1 MNPRHKALAGDAL
14 SRRGHLRH
22 RDEPFQHATVGPI
35 GDIAQGLERGTKGEP
50 PDALEALQ
58 ARVESRPITALDGG
72 RIIARDAVGALGL
85 RVHQP
90 PLPQAP
96 LAFVG
101 VDAIG
106 RMGHGEQ
113 LHVAGVH
120 APTPDSRHPGPQV
133 LNPFQAILV
142 QIPVSPGRLEV
153 RAPRPIADHLGRALM
168 ARPIWRSRS
177 DPAPDCA
184 CAPAAAVRANA
195 PVSTALLTP
204 FMEPLFPPIDL
215 GPCSQLTCH
224 VESTRGVAS
233 GSSCPHACIASV
245 QPVTSAPPAP
255 RAVVAAR
262 LRQARV
268 LRGLSQREVG
278 VRMGMDK
285 DAASARISRYESE
298 GMSISLEALFE
309 LAQALEVPRPIS
321 WRPARRWPMRSWLWG
336 AERGSAGTFC
346 RTAGRFG

>member
-1 MNPRHKALAGDAL
+1 MP
-14 SRRGHLRH
+14 
-22 RDEPFQHATVGPI
+22 
-35 GDIAQGLERGTKGEP
+35 
-50 PDALEALQ
+50 
-58 ARVESRPITALDGG
+58 
-72 RIIARDAVGALGL
+72 
-85 RVHQP
+85 
-90 PLPQAP
+90 
-96 LAFVG
+96 
-101 VDAIG
+101 
-106 RMGHGEQ
+106 
-113 LHVAGVH
+113 
-120 APTPDSRHPGPQV
+120 
-133 LNPFQAILV
+133 
-142 QIPVSPGRLEV
+142 
-153 RAPRPIADHLGRALM
+153 
-168 ARPIWRSRS
+168 RPIWRSRS

-204 FMEPLFPPIDL
+204 FMEPP
-215 GPCSQLTCH
+215 
-224 VESTRGVAS
+224 STRGVAS

-309 LAQALEVPRPIS
+309 LAQALEVP
-321 WRPARRWPMRSWLWG
+321 PAYLLATSPAMADAILALGEQSAAQQERFAELLG
-336 AERGSAGTFC
+336 ALGELPSKKRNALIEQVLSPTKD
-346 RTAGRFG
+346 